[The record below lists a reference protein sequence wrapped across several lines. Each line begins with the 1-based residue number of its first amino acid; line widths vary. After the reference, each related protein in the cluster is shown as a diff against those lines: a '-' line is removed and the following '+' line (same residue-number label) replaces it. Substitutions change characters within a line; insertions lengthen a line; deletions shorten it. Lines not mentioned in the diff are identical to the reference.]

1 MRASRF
7 LLRFAAVSL
16 VLTVGASASQ
26 APPAVAAEVS
36 SLLARFPAS
45 DAAGRDEVCAEIT
58 RLGPRA
64 VGEIC
69 RRLLPPDKGD
79 SSQAQFALNGL
90 AVYVTRPGAERE
102 RLDYVGSLL
111 AAVETS
117 RDEWI
122 RTFLISQIE
131 VAGRE
136 EAVKPLAKYLRDES
150 LSGPAARAIQS
161 IGSPQAARA
170 LLKALGAVPEAAKP
184 ILIKA
189 LGELRSREAFK
200 KIIPYASSPDPD
212 LRRIARFALAN
223 IGDAR
228 AAEVLGQ
235 SRVAASP
242 LERSEAP
249 SFLLLFAE
257 RLIESGDEGPGLD
270 ICRDL
275 LEHYAGPGETHI
287 ASGALNLMASVLG
300 EEVLDELLRALDSP
314 EAEYR
319 GAALALAGKIPGP
332 EATRRWID
340 RLGSVPPPVQA
351 EVIAMLGERGDSSAL
366 PAVRDALESPDKAVR
381 TYAVGAATKLGG
393 ELVLPDLLPL
403 LLAGEEK
410 DEIGVVK
417 EALLGMSGSLVVPE
431 AVRLIGAAPPEA
443 RAALIDI
450 LGEKGARGEIDL
462 VFREIV
468 REEPEVRAAAGR
480 ALALLA
486 GEEDLPRLLD
496 LLDEASTS
504 EEVVNLQNAVVT
516 AVLRNPD
523 PGERAD
529 VVLGLLEQAPKD
541 RKARLLR
548 IFPRIGGIRLFE
560 ALVAETKNEDAGLRG
575 IAVSALSRWPD
586 FRAADELLRILSSTE
601 NRQHFLLALEGYVR
615 LVGRSG
621 LPRGTKAGLLMDIL
635 ALPRPDGD
643 KKAALRGLVPLRG
656 PDAFA
661 VLAGYLAN
669 PDLRAEAIEA
679 LFETASSQAPEERW
693 LSGHQAISVLRRA
706 EALVT
711 DPAERKRAREIIAGR
726 LEQGGFVRLFNE
738 RGLHGWKGLVSDP
751 PARRRMTA
759 AELEN
764 AQVEADGRMRAH
776 WSVADGSL
784 VFDGRGESLATAKD
798 YGDFELLVDWKIEK
812 GGDSGIYLRGSPQV
826 QIWDA
831 EANPEGSGGLYN
843 NQKHPNRPREKADL
857 PAGEWNAFRIIMI
870 GERVTV
876 YLNDRMVVGNTPL
889 ENYWDRERPIDES
902 GQIELQAH
910 GHPLRFRNIWIREIP
925 RDPGTKPGLT
935 PSEKAEGFAVLFN
948 GTDLGGWTGDT
959 EGYAARDGK
968 IVTDP
973 ERGSGNLYT
982 AAEYSDFVLRF
993 EFKLTP
999 AANNG
1004 LGIRA
1009 PLEGDAAY
1017 AGMEIQILE
1026 DGSPAYWDLRP
1037 YQYHGSVYGVVPA
1050 KRGILKPV
1058 GEWNTEEVTVQGT
1071 TIKVV
1076 VNGTTVVDSD
1086 TAAAAAEG
1094 TMDGRDHPGLAR
1106 TRGHIG
1112 FLGHGSIVEFR
1123 NIRIRELR

>member
-1 MRASRF
+1 MRLSRPVF
-7 LLRFAAVSL
+7 WFAAVSL
-16 VLTVGASASQ
+16 VLTVMVSAFQS
-26 APPAVAAEVS
+26 PPSPEAEVS

-45 DAAGRDEVCAEIT
+45 DTAGRDEICAEII

-64 VGEIC
+64 ISQIC
-69 RRLLPPDKGD
+69 RRLLPPEKGD

-102 RLDYVGSLL
+102 RLDYVKSLL

-117 RDEWI
+117 GDDWI
-122 RTFLISQIE
+122 GAFLISQIE

-136 EAVKPLAKYLRDES
+136 EAIKPLAKYLQHDS

-161 IGSPQAARA
+161 IGTPQAARA
-170 LLKALGAVPEAAKP
+170 LLKALGAVPEATKP

-189 LGELRSREAFK
+189 LGELRSREAVK
-200 KIIPYASSPDPD
+200 KIIPSASSPDPD

-223 IGDAR
+223 IGDSR
-228 AAEVLGQ
+228 AADILGQ

-242 LERSEAP
+242 QERSEAP
-249 SFLLLFAE
+249 SLLLLFAE
-257 RLIESGDEGPGLD
+257 RLIESGDKAPGLE

-300 EEVLDELLRALDSP
+300 KEILDELLRALDSP
-314 EAEYR
+314 EADQR
-319 GAALALAGKIPGP
+319 GAALALAGKVPGP
-332 EATRRWID
+332 EATRRWVDLI
-340 RLGSVPPPVQA
+340 GSVPPPVQA
-351 EVIAMLGERGDSSAL
+351 EIIAMLGERGDPSAL
-366 PAVRDALESPDKAVR
+366 PALREALQSPDKTVR
-381 TYAVGAATKLGG
+381 LSAVGAATKLGG
-393 ELVLPDLLPL
+393 ERVLPDLLPL
-403 LLAGEEK
+403 LLAGEER
-410 DEIGVVK
+410 DEFEAIK
-417 EALLGMSGSLVVPE
+417 EALLGMPGSVVVPE
-431 AVRLIGAAPPEA
+431 AVRLIGSAPAEA
-443 RAALIDI
+443 RAALVEI

-486 GEEDLPRLLD
+486 GEEDLPRLLG
-496 LLDEASTS
+496 LLYEASTS
-504 EEVVNLQNAVVT
+504 EDVVNLQNAVVT

-523 PGERAD
+523 PGARAD
-529 VVLGLLEQAPKD
+529 IVLGFLEKSPADK
-541 RKARLLR
+541 KAQLLR
-548 IFPRIGGIRLFE
+548 VFPRIGGIRLFE
-560 ALVAETKNEDAGLRG
+560 ALVEETKDEDAGLRG
-575 IAVSALSRWPD
+575 IAISSLSRWPD

-601 NRQHFLLALEGYVR
+601 SRQHFLLALEGYVR
-615 LVGRSG
+615 LVGRSR
-621 LPRGTKAGLLMDIL
+621 LPRGAKVGLLMDIL

-656 PDAFA
+656 PDVFA
-661 VLAGYLAN
+661 VLARYLEN
-669 PDLRAEAIEA
+669 PDLRTEAIEA
-679 LFETASSQAPEERW
+679 LLETASAQAPEERW

-706 EALVT
+706 EALIE
-711 DPAERKRAREIIAGR
+711 DPAERRRAREIIARR
-726 LEQGGFVRLFNE
+726 LEQGGFVRLFNG
-738 RGLHGWKGLVSDP
+738 RGLHGWKGLVADP
-751 PARRRMTA
+751 PARGRMTA
-759 AELEN
+759 AELEK
-764 AQVEADGRMRAH
+764 AQAEADERMRAH
-776 WSVADGSL
+776 WSVVDGAL
-784 VFDGRGESLATAKD
+784 AFDGRGESLATAKD

-831 EANPEGSGGLYN
+831 EANPDGSGGLYN
-843 NQKHPNRPREKADL
+843 NQKHPNRPRERADL
-857 PAGEWNAFRIIMI
+857 PAGEWNTFRIIMI

-876 YLNDRMVVGNTPL
+876 YLNDKMVVGNTPF
-889 ENYWDRERPIDES
+889 ENYWDRDRPIDES

-925 RDPGTKPGLT
+925 RDPDAAPGVT
-935 PSEKAEGFAVLFN
+935 PSEKAEGFTALFN
-948 GTDLGGWTGDT
+948 GTDLEGWTGDT
-959 EGYAARDGK
+959 EGYVARDGR
-968 IVTDP
+968 IVIDP
-973 ERGSGNLYT
+973 ERGSGNLFT
-982 AAEYSDFVLRF
+982 AAEYADFVLRF

-1026 DGSPAYWDLRP
+1026 DGSPAYWGLRP

-1050 KRGILKPV
+1050 KRGVLKPV
-1058 GEWNTEEVTVQGT
+1058 GEWNTEEVTIQGA
-1071 TIKVV
+1071 TIKVA

-1106 TRGHIG
+1106 TSGHIG